1 MKNLDDAAIDYIE
14 KFIKNDLMAILDK
27 QANKNTN
34 EEITNNE
41 MFYGKIFASNPG
53 SFQFSLGEKYQ
64 LKEIAAHVTTMIN
77 SEGITYFGKKN
88 K

>member
-14 KFIKNDLMAILDK
+14 KFIKNELMAILEK

-64 LKEIAAHVTTMIN
+64 LKEIAGYVL
-77 SEGITYFGKKN
+77 GVITNYY
-88 K
+88 